1 MQTREAALGRP
12 FCFFLGLLFAL
23 LPEAYADIAAGK
35 RKAEPCAAC
44 HGANGN
50 SAVGQFPV
58 LAGQTARY
66 LYLQLKD
73 FKEGRRS
80 EPSMQPVLAKL
91 SSRDMLD
98 LAEYFS
104 AQKPKPIAFRTDAA
118 RVARGRKKADEVLC
132 TMCHLGGFS
141 GQNEIPR
148 VAGQQ
153 PEYVIKQLKAFKART
168 RINDAGS
175 MTSVAQTITEQDIED
190 LAHYISSLD

>member
-1 MQTREAALGRP
+1 MQARKAARGAA
-12 FCFFLGLLFAL
+12 FLFLLAL
-23 LPEAYADIAAGK
+23 LHTAHADPAAGK
-35 RKAEPCAAC
+35 GKAGPCAAC
-44 HGANGN
+44 HGADGN
-50 SAVGQFPV
+50 SASGQFPV

-80 EPSMQPVLAKL
+80 EPAMAPFVAKL
-91 SSRDMLD
+91 SSKDMLD
-98 LAEYFS
+98 LAEYFA
-104 AQKPKPIAFRTDAA
+104 AQKSKPVAFKTDAA
-118 RVARGRKKADEVLC
+118 RIVRGRKKAEEVLC

-148 VAGQQ
+148 IAGQH

-168 RINDAGS
+168 RTNDAGS
-175 MTSVAQTITEQDIED
+175 MTSVAQTISEQDIED

>member
-1 MQTREAALGRP
+1 MHARKAARRAA
-12 FCFFLGLLFAL
+12 FLFLLVLFHTAH
-23 LPEAYADIAAGK
+23 ADPAAGK
-35 RKAEPCAAC
+35 SKAGPCETC
-44 HGANGN
+44 HGADGN
-50 SAVGQFPV
+50 SASSQFPI

-66 LYLQLKD
+66 LYLELKD

-80 EPSMQPVLAKL
+80 ESTMAPFVAKL
-91 SSRDMLD
+91 SREDMLD
-98 LAEYFS
+98 LADYFA
-104 AQKPKPIAFRTDAA
+104 AQKTKPLAFRADAA
-118 RVARGRKKADEVLC
+118 RVARGKKKADEVLC

-148 VAGQQ
+148 VAGQH

-168 RINDAGS
+168 RTNDAGS